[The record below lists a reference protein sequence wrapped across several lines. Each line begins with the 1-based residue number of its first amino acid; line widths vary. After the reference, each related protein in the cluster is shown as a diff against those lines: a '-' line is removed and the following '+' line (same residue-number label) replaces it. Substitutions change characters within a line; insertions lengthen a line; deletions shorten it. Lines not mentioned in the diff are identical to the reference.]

1 MKITFYNLQKGI
13 RYLRNYGLREFFIRL
28 GEKGEPENIS
38 YSDWYDKHKAAENEL
53 KKQRRESEHWEDKP
67 SFMVFIQCGGGIK
80 VDVKAVKR
88 SIDSVLKQSYGQW
101 SICVLNAQE
110 GMLDE
115 SGSFIKIKA
124 EHEILCATDAGIL
137 QDIEQTSG
145 GKWNYAAFLEAG
157 HIMSADALYQAA
169 NAIKNPASIRQ
180 SGVHWDDEQSTIP
193 DMIYT
198 DEDMIQWKGDES
210 DTDLLHYAPEFKPD
224 FNLDLLRA
232 NNYMKHFLVVSRQ
245 LFIKAV
251 TTETEPDVDKCF
263 DFIFKCVENAN
274 RIVHIPRVLYSSVK
288 CDDNNCINTNA
299 EIKVI
304 ENHLNRA
311 GVKAEVHR
319 TDYEGY
325 YRIRYTNDEKPLVS
339 ILIPNKDERDSLDKC
354 LKSIAAGTYDNIEII
369 IIENNST
376 EPETFEYYKSL
387 PKRYSAEFR
396 GGIKVVSWES
406 DGVFNYSA
414 INNFGRADAKG
425 EYLVL
430 LNNDIEIIS
439 RDWIEEMLSVCT
451 RKDVGIVGA
460 KLYYPDDTIQH
471 AGIVAAIGG
480 HARGVAS
487 NMLVGLDRYGDGG
500 YLHKAS
506 VMQDYSAVTAAC
518 LMIKAPVYDQIG
530 GFEERLTVAFNDV
543 DLCLKARK
551 AGYLVVYDPC
561 VEAYHY
567 ESKSRGQEN
576 TEKKVRRFQDEIEY
590 MRSKWNDIMRYGDPY
605 YNPNLSRI
613 KNDYSLN
620 GMD

>member
-28 GEKGEPENIS
+28 SEKGEPENIS
-38 YSDWYDKHKAAENEL
+38 YSDWYNKHKAAENEL
-53 KKQRRESEHWEDKP
+53 KKQSREPEHWEGKP

-80 VDVKAVKR
+80 IDVQAVKR

-101 SICVLNAQE
+101 SICVLNASE
-110 GMLDE
+110 SMSDE
-115 SGSFIKIKA
+115 LNSFIKTKA
-124 EHEILCATDAGIL
+124 EHEILCTRADDIL
-137 QDIEQTSG
+137 QDIEQMSG
-145 GKWNYAAFLEAG
+145 EKWSYAAFLGAG
-157 HIMSADALYQAA
+157 HILSPDALYQAA
-169 NAIKNPASIRQ
+169 NAIENPASIRQ
-180 SGVHWDDEQSTIP
+180 SGVHWDDDKSTIP

-198 DEDMIQWKGDES
+198 DEDMIQWGSNEH
-210 DTDLLHYAPEFKPD
+210 DTDPLHYAPEFKPD

-232 NNYMKHFLVVSRQ
+232 NNYMKHFLVVSREI
-245 LFIKAV
+245 FIKAV
-251 TTETEPDVDKCF
+251 TAETEPDVDKCF
-263 DFIFKCVENAN
+263 DFVFKCAENAN
-274 RIVHIPRVLYSSVK
+274 RIVHIPRVLYSCVK
-288 CDDNNCINTNA
+288 GDDNDCINADT
-299 EIKVI
+299 EIKAIVS
-304 ENHLNRA
+304 HLNRA
-311 GVKAEVHR
+311 GIKAEVHR

-376 EPETFEYYKSL
+376 ESETFEYYKSL
-387 PKRYSAEFR
+387 PERYDEKFR

-406 DGVFNYSA
+406 NGVFNYSA
-414 INNFGRADAKG
+414 INNFGRANAKG
-425 EYLVL
+425 EYIVL

-451 RKDVGIVGA
+451 RKDIGIVGA

-500 YLHKAS
+500 YMHKAS

-518 LMIKAPVYDQIG
+518 LMIKASVYDQIG

-551 AGYLVVYDPC
+551 AGYLVVYDPY
-561 VEAYHY
+561 VVAYHY
-567 ESKSRGQEN
+567 ESKSRGQED
-576 TEKKVRRFQDEIEY
+576 TEEKVRRFQDEIEY

>member
-28 GEKGEPENIS
+28 SEKGEPENIS
-38 YSDWYDKHKAAENEL
+38 YSDWYNKHKAAENEL
-53 KKQRRESEHWEDKP
+53 KKQSRESEHWEGKP

-80 VDVKAVKR
+80 IDVQAVKR

-101 SICVLNAQE
+101 SICVLNASE
-110 GMLDE
+110 SMSDE
-115 SGSFIKIKA
+115 LNSFIKTKA
-124 EHEILCATDAGIL
+124 EHEILCTRADDIL
-137 QDIEQTSG
+137 QDIEQMSG
-145 GKWNYAAFLEAG
+145 EKWSYAAFLGAG
-157 HIMSADALYQAA
+157 HILSPDALYQAA
-169 NAIKNPASIRQ
+169 NAIENPASIRQ
-180 SGVHWDDEQSTIP
+180 SGVHWDDDKSTIP

-198 DEDMIQWKGDES
+198 DEDMIQWGSNEH
-210 DTDLLHYAPEFKPD
+210 DTDPLHYAPEFKPD

-232 NNYMKHFLVVSRQ
+232 NNYMKHFLVVSREI
-245 LFIKAV
+245 FIKAV
-251 TTETEPDVDKCF
+251 TAETEPDVDKCF
-263 DFIFKCVENAN
+263 DFVFKCAENAN
-274 RIVHIPRVLYSSVK
+274 RIVHIPRVLYSCVK
-288 CDDNNCINTNA
+288 GDDNDCINADT
-299 EIKVI
+299 EIKAIVS
-304 ENHLNRA
+304 HLNRA
-311 GVKAEVHR
+311 GIKAEVHR

-376 EPETFEYYKSL
+376 ESETFEYYKSL
-387 PKRYSAEFR
+387 PERYDEKFR

-406 DGVFNYSA
+406 NGVFNYSA
-414 INNFGRADAKG
+414 INNFGRANAKG
-425 EYLVL
+425 EYIVL

-451 RKDVGIVGA
+451 RKDIGIVGA

-500 YLHKAS
+500 YMHKAS

-518 LMIKAPVYDQIG
+518 LMIKASVYDQIG

-551 AGYLVVYDPC
+551 AGYLVVYDPY
-561 VEAYHY
+561 VVAYHY
-567 ESKSRGQEN
+567 ESKSRGQED
-576 TEKKVRRFQDEIEY
+576 TEEKVRRFQDEIEY

>member
-28 GEKGEPENIS
+28 SEKGEPENIS
-38 YSDWYDKHKAAENEL
+38 YSDWYNKHKAAENEL
-53 KKQRRESEHWEDKP
+53 KKQIRESEHWEVKP
-67 SFMVFIQCGGGIK
+67 LFMVFIQCGGGINI
-80 VDVKAVKR
+80 DAQAVKR
-88 SIDSVLKQSYGQW
+88 SIYSVLEQSYGQW
-101 SICVLNAQE
+101 SICVLNAPKS
-110 GMLDE
+110 MSDE
-115 SGSFIKIKA
+115 LSSFIKAKA
-124 EHEILCATDAGIL
+124 EHEILCTRADDIL
-137 QDIEQTSG
+137 RDIEQTAS
-145 GKWNYAAFLEAG
+145 GKWSYAAFLEAG
-157 HIMSADALYQAA
+157 HILSPDALYQAA
-169 NAIKNPASIRQ
+169 NAIENPASIRQ
-180 SGVHWDDEQSTIP
+180 SGVHWDDDKSTIP

-198 DEDMIQWKGDES
+198 DEDMIQWSGDES
-210 DTDLLHYAPEFKPD
+210 DTDPFHYAPEFKPD

-232 NNYMKHFLVVSRQ
+232 NNYMKHFLVVSREI
-245 LFIKAV
+245 FIKAV
-251 TTETEPDVDKCF
+251 TAETEPDVDKCF
-263 DFIFKCVENAN
+263 DFVFKCAENAN
-274 RIVHIPRVLYSSVK
+274 RIVHIPRVLYSCVK
-288 CDDNNCINTNA
+288 GDDNDCINADT
-299 EIKVI
+299 EIKAIV
-304 ENHLNRA
+304 NHLNRA
-311 GVKAEVHR
+311 GIKAEVRR

-387 PKRYSAEFR
+387 PERYDGKFE

-406 DGVFNYSA
+406 NGLFNYSA
-414 INNFGRADAKG
+414 INNYGRANAKG

-451 RKDVGIVGA
+451 RKDAGIVGA

-487 NMLVGLDRYGDGG
+487 NMLVGLDRYGDGS
-500 YLHKAS
+500 YMHKAS

-518 LMIKAPVYDQIG
+518 LMIKASVYDRIG

-551 AGYLVVYDPC
+551 AGYLVVYDPY

-567 ESKSRGQEN
+567 ESKSRGQED
-576 TEKKVRRFQDEIEY
+576 TEEKVRRFQDEIEY

>member
-28 GEKGEPENIS
+28 SEKGEPENIS
-38 YSDWYDKHKAAENEL
+38 YSDWYNKHKAAENEL
-53 KKQRRESEHWEDKP
+53 KKQSRESEHWEGKP
-67 SFMVFIQCGGGIK
+67 SFMVFIQCGGGINI
-80 VDVKAVKR
+80 DAQAVKR
-88 SIDSVLKQSYGQW
+88 SIDSVLEQSYGQW
-101 SICVLNAQE
+101 SICVLNAPE
-110 GMLDE
+110 SMSDE
-115 SGSFIKIKA
+115 LKSFIKTKA
-124 EHEILCATDAGIL
+124 EHEILCTRADDIL
-137 QDIEQTSG
+137 QDIEQTAS
-145 GKWNYAAFLEAG
+145 GKWSYAAFLGAG
-157 HIMSADALYQAA
+157 HILSPDALYQAA
-169 NAIKNPASIRQ
+169 NAIENPASIRQ
-180 SGVHWDDEQSTIP
+180 SGVHWDDDKSTIP

-198 DEDMIQWKGDES
+198 DEDMIQWSGDES
-210 DTDLLHYAPEFKPD
+210 DTDPFHYASEFKPD

-232 NNYMKHFLVVSRQ
+232 NNYMKHFLVVSREI
-245 LFIKAV
+245 FIKAV
-251 TTETEPDVDKCF
+251 TAETEPDVDKCF
-263 DFIFKCVENAN
+263 DFVFKCAENAN
-274 RIVHIPRVLYSSVK
+274 RIVHIPRVLYSCVK
-288 CDDNNCINTNA
+288 GDDNDCINAST
-299 EIKVI
+299 EIKAI

-311 GVKAEVHR
+311 GIKAEVHR

-387 PKRYSAEFR
+387 PERYDGKFE
-396 GGIKVVSWES
+396 GGIKVVSWAS
-406 DGVFNYSA
+406 NGLFNYSA
-414 INNFGRADAKG
+414 INNYGRANAKG

-451 RKDVGIVGA
+451 RKDAGIVGV

-500 YLHKAS
+500 YMHKAS

-518 LMIKAPVYDQIG
+518 LMIKASVYDRIG

-551 AGYLVVYDPC
+551 AGYLVVYDPY

-567 ESKSRGQEN
+567 ESKSRGQED
-576 TEKKVRRFQDEIEY
+576 TEEKVRRFQDEIEY

>member
-28 GEKGEPENIS
+28 SEKGEPENIS
-38 YSDWYDKHKAAENEL
+38 YSDWYNKHKAAENEL
-53 KKQRRESEHWEDKP
+53 KKQSRESEHWEGKP
-67 SFMVFIQCGGGIK
+67 SFMVFIQCGGGINI
-80 VDVKAVKR
+80 DAQAVKR
-88 SIDSVLKQSYGQW
+88 SIDSVLEQSYGQW
-101 SICVLNAQE
+101 SICVLNAPE
-110 GMLDE
+110 SMSDE
-115 SGSFIKIKA
+115 LKSFIKTKA
-124 EHEILCATDAGIL
+124 EHEILCTRADDIL
-137 QDIEQTSG
+137 QDIEQTAS
-145 GKWNYAAFLEAG
+145 GKWSYAAFLGAG
-157 HIMSADALYQAA
+157 HILSPDALYQAA
-169 NAIKNPASIRQ
+169 NAIENPASIRQ
-180 SGVHWDDEQSTIP
+180 SGVHWDDDKSTIP

-198 DEDMIQWKGDES
+198 DEDMIQWSGDES
-210 DTDLLHYAPEFKPD
+210 DTDPFHYEPEFKPD

-232 NNYMKHFLVVSRQ
+232 NNYMKHFLVVSREI
-245 LFIKAV
+245 FIKAV
-251 TTETEPDVDKCF
+251 TAETEPDVDKCF
-263 DFIFKCVENAN
+263 DFVFKCAENAN
-274 RIVHIPRVLYSSVK
+274 RIVHIPRVLYSCVK
-288 CDDNNCINTNA
+288 GDDNDCINAST
-299 EIKVI
+299 EIKAI

-311 GVKAEVHR
+311 GIKAEVHR

-387 PKRYSAEFR
+387 PERYDGKFE
-396 GGIKVVSWES
+396 GGIKVVSWAS
-406 DGVFNYSA
+406 NGLFNYSA
-414 INNFGRADAKG
+414 INNYGRANAKG

-451 RKDVGIVGA
+451 RKDAGIVGA

-500 YLHKAS
+500 YMHKAS

-518 LMIKAPVYDQIG
+518 LMIKASVYDRIG

-551 AGYLVVYDPC
+551 AGYLVVYDPY

-567 ESKSRGQEN
+567 ESKSRGQED
-576 TEKKVRRFQDEIEY
+576 TEEKVRRFQDEIEY